1 MKVRELAAIL
11 RELEKH
17 PRITDVTVGDLR
29 VKFRDATDGFG
40 GVERSEGERLAP
52 GYAETGDVTVREA
65 LELPD
70 GVYDPRKAIEKAYS
84 KARAPRGES
93 A

>member
-29 VKFRDATDGFG
+29 VKFRDASEPEATAALPD
-40 GVERSEGERLAP
+40 EGEP
-52 GYAETGDVTVREA
+52 ET